1 MKKTIFLLYSS
12 FILSSSLSAQNF
24 QWAQR
29 EGDDSNGYTLC
40 TDNTGNSYVYGRI
53 FMTTTI
59 GGQSLDIANGENFIA
74 KYDNTGSAI
83 WVKQLDSMEVSDLDC
98 NSTDLFVTG
107 RFHTGA
113 SFAGTPV
120 TGSGTASWDGYIAR
134 VSAGGT
140 LDWIKTITNPVSYE
154 SANSVSIDNSGN
166 IYVAATYSGSSA
178 MVGSTTISGSAS
190 GGESMLLLK
199 LAPDGSILWSKT
211 ASANP
216 GGSVEGNRIEV
227 SNLGDIYV
235 LSTADGDTVHYD
247 GIPYFAGS
255 YPAELL
261 LHYNA
266 AGMLMDMA
274 EINHSYQDNVTAM
287 TVDAGGNVYTLQTNY
302 LTSFTLSKFN
312 AMLDTTWVT
321 TDGGGGHLS
330 VSDVEVTQTGEVI
343 VAGYVGED
351 ATFGGVNTVY
361 NNGGQPG
368 FLAYYTSGGSYSSL
382 TEIPGTLYMGK
393 IGMDALENV
402 YMTGTVADTA
412 DFGAIEL
419 TTTGSDAM
427 FLAKYGI
434 STGIASAEKGS
445 ISVYPNPCAGKLSCS
460 LEALQGASTVALYNT
475 LGEKVY
481 EEAAATGLL
490 QIDLTGYEK
499 GIYLLNVSN
508 GGSLLTKK
516 IVVN

>member
-12 FILSSSLSAQNF
+12 FILSSSLSAQSF

-29 EGDDSNGYTLC
+29 EGDDSNGYTIC

-53 FMTTTI
+53 FMSTTI
-59 GGQSLDIANGENFIA
+59 GGQSLNMANGDHFIA
-74 KYDNTGSAI
+74 KYDNTGSSI

-113 SFAGTPV
+113 SFDGTAV
-120 TGSGTASWDGYIAR
+120 TGSGTTSWDGYIAR

-140 LDWIKTITNPVSYE
+140 LNWVKTITNPTTYE
-154 SANSVSIDNSGN
+154 TANSVSIDNSGN
-166 IYVAATYSGSSA
+166 AYIAGTFSGSSA
-178 MVGSTTISGSAS
+178 MIGSTTITGS
-190 GGESMLLLK
+190 GGESMFLLK

-211 ASANP
+211 SSANP
-216 GGSVEGNRIEV
+216 GGSVQGNRIEV
-227 SNLGDIYV
+227 STLGDIYV
-235 LSTADGDTVHYD
+235 MSTADGDTAHYD

-261 LHYNA
+261 LHYNV
-266 AGMLMDMA
+266 AGTLMDMA

-312 AMLDTTWVT
+312 AALDTLWMT
-321 TDGGGGHLS
+321 TDGTGGHLS
-330 VSDVEVTQTGEVI
+330 VTDVEVTPAGQVI
-343 VAGYVGED
+343 VAGHVSED

-361 NNGGQPG
+361 NSGGQPG

-382 TEIPGTLYMGK
+382 TEIPGSLYMGQ
-393 IGMDALENV
+393 IGLDALENV
-402 YMTGTVADTA
+402 YMTGAVADTA
-412 DFGAIEL
+412 SFGTVDL
-419 TTTGSDAM
+419 TTTGSEAM

-445 ISVYPNPCAGKLSCS
+445 ISVYPNPCAGKLNCA
-460 LEALQGASTVALYNT
+460 LEALPGTSAVALYNT

-490 QIDLTGYEK
+490 QIDLSGYEK

-508 GGSLLTKK
+508 GGSVLTKK